1 MKFRIKKLTIVFA
14 LLISSPLYSQTDS
27 TANSDEIIINDLLD
41 ESSTETDNS
50 ELIDVIE
57 NLTTNKIDL
66 NTANSIELQKIPF
79 IDFQNAHAIIA
90 HREKYGR
97 FFSKDELYSV
107 DGLSKETVD
116 KMLPFIKIDEDVYLP
131 QQNGNNFFTNFYTNS
146 EVIYRSRIMN
156 DLQKRE
162 GFIDN
167 NFSGTSI
174 KLYNRFLWKKEDKF
188 QFGLLTEKDAGETS
202 LNEFTSFHFLIRDLS
217 IIKNLVVGDYHLQFG
232 QGLALWSPYGFS
244 KGTNAIFPA
253 KKEGS
258 EITPYT
264 SSNENN
270 FFRGA
275 AFETDWRQLKLS
287 AFFSKNFFDAS
298 IDSINNSIIST
309 PLDGYHRTISEIARR
324 KTSNESVAGLKL
336 GYTLPHELS
345 IGLLY
350 YHSSFDKAFQ
360 ASSLYDRAGS
370 NFNYYSFYYETY
382 FSSLNIFGEI
392 SFDGKSVAS
401 INSLQFSNGKDFGFI
416 VSIRNYPRNYTN
428 LHGLGFGEGNNIQNE
443 FGIYTGVKWKT
454 YLGVIN
460 FYFDQFKMPYR
471 SYSNPLP
478 SNGNE
483 FLINMTSKPFTSFE
497 TRFIYKYENKEVAA
511 NLENKS
517 QMIRRRRQNYRF
529 EFTKRIGVN
538 ISLKGRL
545 EYNNFM
551 LDETGVKEKGI
562 MLFQE
567 IKIIPTASLTI
578 NGRFT
583 VFKTD
588 SFNSAVYEY
597 ESGIPGVLSNLAL
610 YGEGMRWYLAIKYKI
625 KQSVGL
631 SFKYSETYKP
641 NEKTL
646 GTGYAMINGN
656 VDNAILFQI
665 DAEL

>member
-1 MKFRIKKLTIVFA
+1 MKFRIKKLTIVFV
-14 LLISSPLYSQTDS
+14 LLISSSLYSQTDS
-27 TANSDEIIINDLLD
+27 TVNSDEIIIDDLLD

-50 ELIDVIE
+50 ELMDVIE

-66 NTANSIELQKIPF
+66 NKATATELQKIPF
-79 IDFQNAHAIIA
+79 IDFQNAHSITA

-97 FFSKDELYSV
+97 FFSKNELYSI

-116 KMLPFIKIDEDVYLP
+116 KILPFIKIDEVVYLP
-131 QQNGNNFFTNFYTNS
+131 QQNGSNFFTNFYTNS
-146 EVIYRSRIMN
+146 EVIYRSRIIN

-167 NFSGTSI
+167 KSSGSPI

-202 LNEFTSFHFLIRDLS
+202 LAEFTSFHFLITDLS
-217 IIKNLVVGDYHLQFG
+217 IIKYLIIGDYHLQFG

-244 KGTNAIFPA
+244 KGTDAIFPA

-275 AFETDWRQLKLS
+275 AFESGWKQLKLS
-287 AFFSKNFFDAS
+287 AFFSKNFFDAT

-336 GYTLPHELS
+336 GYTLPQKLS
-345 IGLLY
+345 IGFLY

-382 FSSLNIFGEI
+382 FSSLNIFGEF

-428 LHGLGFGEGNNIQNE
+428 LHGLEFGEGNNIQNE
-443 FGIYTGVKWKT
+443 FGVYTGVKWKT
-454 YLGVIN
+454 KVGVIN

-471 SYSNPLP
+471 SYLNPLP

-483 FLINMTSKPFTSFE
+483 FLINMTSKPFNSFE
-497 TRFIYKYENKEVAA
+497 TRLIYKYENKEVAVD
-511 NLENKS
+511 LENIS
-517 QMIRRRRQNYRF
+517 QMIRRTRQNYRV
-529 EFTKRIGVN
+529 EFTKSLGNKIN
-538 ISLKGRL
+538 LKGRL
-545 EYNNFM
+545 EYNNFK
-551 LDETGVKEKGI
+551 LEKAGVKEKGI
-562 MLFQE
+562 MVFQE
-567 IKIIPTASLTI
+567 IKIIPISSLTI

-588 SFNSAVYEY
+588 SFNSAIYEY
-597 ESGIPGVLSNLAL
+597 ESGIPGVLSNSAL
-610 YGEGMRWYLAIKYKI
+610 YGEGMRWYLTTKYKI
-625 KQSVGL
+625 VSTVDL
-631 SFKYSETYKP
+631 SLKYSETYKP
-641 NEKTL
+641 HEKTL
-646 GTGYAMINGN
+646 GTGYATINGN
-656 VDNAILFQI
+656 VDNAIILQI
-665 DAEL
+665 DVDI